1 MSEEDN
7 KDCIEYLKAHKM
19 SQIMFTYGDLL
30 TLHKS
35 LIQKDQPTL
44 SDAHLTELAYGEGDV
59 GLVQKIE
66 WEIEYLEVALSYLKE
81 DIEEY
86 DKSVIEKYKKSLE
99 E

>member
-1 MSEEDN
+1 MNRPENSDY
-7 KDCIEYLKAHKM
+7 IEYLKTHKL
-19 SQIMFTYGDLL
+19 SDVIFTYGDLL

-35 LIQKDQPTL
+35 LIQKDQPNL
-44 SDAHLTELAYGEGDV
+44 SDEQLTELAYGEGDV

>member
-7 KDCIEYLKAHKM
+7 KDYIEYLKAHKM

-35 LIQKDQPTL
+35 LIDKDQPNLT
-44 SDAHLTELAYGEGDV
+44 DRQLTEIAYGEGDV